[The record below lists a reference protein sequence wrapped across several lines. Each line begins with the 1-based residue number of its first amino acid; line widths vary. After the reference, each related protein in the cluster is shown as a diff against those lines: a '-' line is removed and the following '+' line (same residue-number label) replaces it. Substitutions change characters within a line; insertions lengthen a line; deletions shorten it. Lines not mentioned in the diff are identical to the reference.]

1 MKRVLSLFII
11 LTLVLSVLSACVFLP
26 DDIKLCQVN
35 FYVDNELY
43 DTKSGI
49 IGQPV
54 NLPSAPQK
62 ENLIFMGWY
71 TTGVLSSKYDSDTKL
86 MGNVDLYAY
95 YVIDAIPLND
105 MIMKETIN
113 GIVTIE
119 NRSYNTASGSTVE
132 LNFDVSQGSGVVVD
146 ISGGYCYV
154 LTNYH
159 VVEKA
164 EGFTKQKFSIEDP
177 WGNVYEA
184 QIYKHTAK
192 PNYAMS
198 SDYDLALLC
207 FKYNPTKTP
216 QLEEI
221 SIGKNPKVDEYVV
234 SIGAPN
240 GLQNAVTYGIVR
252 AYQEINAGKN
262 ENLQKIKF
270 QVAVHDAFIDHGSSG
285 GALINMSGEL
295 VGINFAG
302 YNNGEYGCAIPIEKV
317 LEFMNIYVY

>member
-1 MKRVLSLFII
+1 MKRVLSLFVI
-11 LTLVLSVLSACVFLP
+11 LTLVLSVFGGCSLLP
-26 DDIKLCQVN
+26 DEIKFCEVN

-43 DTKSGI
+43 DTKTGV
-49 IGQPV
+49 IGQGV

-71 TTGVLSSKYDSDTKL
+71 TTGVLSNKYDSDTKL

-95 YVIDAIPLND
+95 YTIDAVPLND
-105 MIMKETIN
+105 MIMKKTIN

-119 NRSYNTASGSTVE
+119 NRSYNTVADTNVE
-132 LNFDVSQGSGVVVD
+132 RDFELSQGSGVVID

-159 VVEKA
+159 VVEKS
-164 EGFTKQKFSIEDP
+164 EGFAKQKFSVEDP

-184 QIYKHTAK
+184 QIYKHTTK
-192 PNYAMS
+192 NSCAMS

-216 QLEEI
+216 KLEEI
-221 SIGKNPKVDEYVV
+221 IVGKNPKIDEYIV

-240 GLQNAVTYGIVR
+240 GLQNAVTYGVVR
-252 AYQEINAGKN
+252 AYQDIKAGEN
-262 ENLQKIKF
+262 ENLKNINF
-270 QVAVHDAFIDHGSSG
+270 QVIVHDAFIDHGSSG
-285 GALINMSGEL
+285 GALVNMSGEL

-302 YNNGEYGCAIPIEKV
+302 YNSGEYGCAIPIDKV
-317 LEFMNIYVY
+317 LEFMDKYVY